1 MARHAANL
9 VEELVISTRD
19 LFNRHS
25 LRCTRQRVA
34 LYEALRQC
42 KSHPTAEELYRMV
55 RQTTD
60 GLSRATVYNTLET
73 FCKAGLARQMPS
85 INGCSRYDADISDHI
100 HIRLAGDEIRDVPAD
115 LGQRLM
121 NNLPQDVLAEIEH
134 RLGVRIEGVSVQFI
148 GRHRGHG
155 VSERRSA

>member
-1 MARHAANL
+1 
-9 VEELVISTRD
+9 
-19 LFNRHS
+19 
-25 LRCTRQRVA
+25 
-34 LYEALRQC
+34 
-42 KSHPTAEELYRMV
+42 MV

-85 INGCSRYDADISDHI
+85 INGCCRYDADISDHM
-100 HIRLAGDEIRDVPAD
+100 HIRLADDEIRDVPAD

-134 RLGVRIEGVSVQFI
+134 RLGVQIEGVTVQFL
-148 GRHRGHG
+148 GRRKGH
-155 VSERRSA
+155 SMHERRSA